1 MRLLTMLFALV
12 LLCLAP
18 STLAQSQVADAV
30 DTRQPAS
37 ASASKQEVNELRQ
50 EVIEQRKTIEELK
63 AIVQKLAESK
73 PQADASSAQI
83 KPVAENGTLAAG
95 AAGGVDGGGAHLV
108 NTVLMQPDPVAEAAM
123 VDQQQPAAQ
132 PRKEPPLTAGWNGEH
147 FFIRS
152 PDGQFSI
159 SPYGYVQADYLAYKG
174 DGAPADTFVVR
185 RARFGFQ
192 GNYGSHFDFALL
204 VDANS
209 TTGAIVRDVYLNLRI
224 RPEFQFQAGQFKEPF
239 AQETAIGD
247 TNLDFTERGLQSLLY
262 PCVVTAY
269 RCPGI
274 TLHGDIDHGV
284 MQWWAG
290 AFNGRGGVTNNVVN
304 EPEVVGRLRFYPWRN
319 TNNDW
324 FKDFAFGGS
333 VSYGHS
339 RGLSGDVSFS
349 GTIPDQTYTFF
360 PSLAINGPITRYEGE
375 FSYLKGP
382 YAVRGEYVQLQ
393 EQRDGVGSLTPGGL
407 GFLTLPGIGAK
418 AWNISTTYLLTGE
431 KRPEN
436 GTPRVRRPLFGPD
449 TPGGQGR
456 GWGAWEIG
464 VRYSGI
470 QANAPAAN
478 FLNYYAPGFVPQY
491 NDHTDQITFGFN
503 WYLNYWVKYQFNVD
517 INQLHQPSTIGQVPQ
532 NFYAL
537 EQELQ
542 FRF

>member
-1 MRLLTMLFALV
+1 MRSLTMFFALV
-12 LLCLAP
+12 LLSMAP
-18 STLAQSQVADAV
+18 GALAQAQDADASGV
-30 DTRQPAS
+30 APPVS
-37 ASASKQEVNELRQ
+37 ANASKQEVNELRQ

-73 PQADASSAQI
+73 SQSEASSVQV
-83 KPVAENGTLAAG
+83 KPVAESTLHAG
-95 AAGGVDGGGAHLV
+95 PMASSEDGSAHLV
-108 NTVLMQPDPVAEAAM
+108 NTVMVQPEPLGEAAM
-123 VDQQQPAAQ
+123 IDPQAPPSQPK
-132 PRKEPPLTAGWNGEH
+132 KEPALTAGWNGEH

-159 SPYGYVQADYLAYKG
+159 SPYGYVDTDYRAYKG
-174 DGAPADTFVVR
+174 DGAPSNTFVIR

-192 GNYGSHFDFALL
+192 GNYGSHFDFAILT
-204 VDANS
+204 DANA
-209 TTGAIVRDVYLNLRI
+209 TTGAIVRDVYLNVRV

-239 AQETAIGD
+239 AQETGIGA

-262 PCVVTAY
+262 PCAITAF

-284 MQWWAG
+284 VQYWAG
-290 AFNGRGGVTNNVVN
+290 AFNGRGGVAVNVVN
-304 EPEVVGRLRFYPWRN
+304 EPEIVGRLRFYPWRN
-319 TNNDW
+319 TNNKW

-333 VSYGHS
+333 ISHAHS
-339 RGLSGDVSFS
+339 RGLSGDLSFS
-349 GTIPDQTYTFF
+349 GTIPDQTYNFF
-360 PSLAINGPITRYEGE
+360 PSLPINGPINRYEGE
-375 FSYLKGP
+375 FTYLKGP

-393 EQRDGVGSLTPGGL
+393 EQRDNTGSETVGGL

-418 AWNISTTYLLTGE
+418 AWNISTTYLVTGE

-436 GTPRVRRPLFGPD
+436 GTPRVKRPLFGPD

-470 QANAPAAN
+470 QSDAPASN
-478 FLNYYAPGFVPQY
+478 FLSYYTPGFVPQY
-491 NDHTDQITFGFN
+491 NFHTDQITFGFN
-503 WYLNYWVKYQFNVD
+503 WYLNYWIKYQFNVD
-517 INQLHQPSTIGQVPQ
+517 LNQLHQPSTIGQVPQ

-537 EQELQ
+537 VQELQ